1 MLYESRSGWAGV
13 VLNLIGV
20 VVVAYFLIQQYA
32 TSHVATWVFVVG
44 LVSLAGWLVVSD
56 WGDRI
61 PSAWTVVAAAFA
73 MIAAGSLGAGPSNGL
88 LIVPAAIGVLR
99 LLGDLRVTV
108 WAGCSAALVAA
119 VLVAIG
125 SLTVDTTPLGFVAL
139 EGGVALGLL
148 GGVNRRQARRARQR
162 ERELIE
168 STVAAKE
175 EHARATSLE
184 ARQRVARDVHDV
196 LAHSLGGMVVQLD
209 AVEALLE
216 AGRRDEALGRI
227 RGARELAA
235 SGLGEARRA
244 VDALRSPVDDE
255 HDQVAGEVVVASL
268 AELIA
273 AHRGIAGSVDFA
285 LVGEP
290 RAVPPDVAIALR
302 RALQEALANARKH
315 APGQPVT
322 ARSTWTATRVELQV
336 TNPLVSAVATELA
349 QSGGGNGLP
358 GMRERFVALPGGEMR
373 AGIRDNVFVVEAGA
387 DA

>member
-13 VLNLIGV
+13 VLSLIGV
-20 VVVAYFLIQQYA
+20 LVVAYFLIQQYA
-32 TSHVATWVFVVG
+32 TSQVATWVFVAG
-44 LVSLAGWLVVSD
+44 LVSLAAWLVVSD

-61 PSAWTVVAAAFA
+61 PSVPVLAVAAFA
-73 MIAAGSLGAGPSNGL
+73 MVAAGSLGAGPSNGL
-88 LIVPAAIGVLR
+88 LIVPAAVAVLR
-99 LLGDLRVTV
+99 LLGDLRITV
-108 WAGCSAALVAA
+108 WAGCTAALMAA

-125 SLTVDTTPLGFVAL
+125 SLTVETTPLGFVAL

-168 STVAAKE
+168 STIAAKE

-255 HDQVAGEVVVASL
+255 REPVAGEVVVASL

-273 AHRGIAGSVDFA
+273 AHRGIAGSVDFT
-285 LVGEP
+285 LVGEA
-290 RAVPPDVAIALR
+290 RAVPPGVAVALR

-336 TNPLVSAVATELA
+336 TNPLASAAATELA

-358 GMRERFVALPGGEMR
+358 GMRERFAALPGGELR
-373 AGIRDNVFVVEAGA
+373 AGVRDNVFVVEAGA